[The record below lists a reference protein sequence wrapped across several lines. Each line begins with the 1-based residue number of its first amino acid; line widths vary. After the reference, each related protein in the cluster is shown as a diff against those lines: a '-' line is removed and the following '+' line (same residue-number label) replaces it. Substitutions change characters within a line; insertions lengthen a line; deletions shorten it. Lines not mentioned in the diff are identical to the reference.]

1 MLFILGRN
9 CSKQKERQQT
19 RRSSSPIGGELGS
32 LVWSCPM
39 TPKSPGSCF
48 YFVELSLQQRPPII
62 TWTRANADWG
72 KETQS
77 TGAPGDILSNR
88 NYAANVTYSPR
99 RVQDG
104 TWEPHLSD
112 LIPHV
117 KGKARQDPARAK
129 QLGRN
134 VPLSLWQDVQLYM
147 PLWGGNVLSHPG
159 SLGAHKTHRDHP

>member
-19 RRSSSPIGGELGS
+19 RGSCSPIGRELGS
-32 LVWSCPM
+32 FEWSCPM
-39 TPKSPGSCF
+39 TTKSPWCYF
-48 YFVELSLQQRPPII
+48 YLVEQGLQQRPPII
-62 TWTRANADWG
+62 TWTWANADLG

-77 TGAPGDILSNR
+77 TGAPGNILSNW
-88 NYAANVTYSPR
+88 NYAANVTYSSR

-117 KGKARQDPARAK
+117 KRKARQDPARAK

-134 VPLSLWQDVQLYM
+134 VLLSLWNDVQLY
-147 PLWGGNVLSHPG
+147 
-159 SLGAHKTHRDHP
+159 